1 MVIVDFSKSVDS
13 APYGYEVVARVTAHD
28 DGRTEVWDPRGLFIP
43 DGRGRTLLSTP
54 IPLEGKDED
63 GQWRSLRFE
72 DDPAEWL
79 RHIHEEL
86 RGGYLLATV
95 VRDDALV
102 ELTRAEVSA
111 RLNVKEDTW
120 SGYVSRGQAPKPV
133 RRVGHSPVWLARDVD
148 SWQKSRRGRGKRRRP
163 VA

>member
-1 MVIVDFSKSVDS
+1 MVIVDFSRPVEA

-28 DGRTEVWDPRGLFIP
+28 DGRVEVWDPQGLFAP
-43 DGRGRTLLSTP
+43 DARGRSLLG
-54 IPLEGKDED
+54 IRVPLD
-63 GQWRSLRFE
+63 GQDENGRWRSLGFE

-79 RHIHEEL
+79 RHVHEEL
-86 RGGYLLATV
+86 RSGRLVATT

-102 ELTRAEVSA
+102 ELTRSEVSA

-133 RRVGHSPVWLARDVD
+133 RRVGHSPVWLAGDVD
-148 SWQKSRRGRGKRRRP
+148 SWQRSRLGRGRRRQP

>member
-1 MVIVDFSKSVDS
+1 
-13 APYGYEVVARVTAHD
+13 
-28 DGRTEVWDPRGLFIP
+28 
-43 DGRGRTLLSTP
+43 
-54 IPLEGKDED
+54 
-63 GQWRSLRFE
+63 
-72 DDPAEWL
+72 
-79 RHIHEEL
+79 
-86 RGGYLLATV
+86 V

-148 SWQKSRRGRGKRRRP
+148 SWQKSRLGRGKRRQP
-163 VA
+163 IA